1 MKGNTPMKFDVIRA
15 WKDET
20 YRQSLS
26 NEELNMLPA
35 HPAGELSETDLELV
49 SGCGGEEGGFGDFGP
64 GIAGSSSSSAFSAHK
79 RVRIVSLS
87 ALACEANT
95 FSAGEAETEATLF
108 LSKLLQVCQD
118 HQ

>member
-1 MKGNTPMKFDVIRA
+1 MKFDVIRA

-20 YRQSLS
+20 YRQGLS
-26 NEELNMLPA
+26 QAQLDMLPA

-49 SGCGGEEGGFGDFGP
+49 SGCGGEEGGFG
-64 GIAGSSSSSAFSAHK
+64 AASSSAS
-79 RVRIVSLS
+79 RSVDDSLRITSIS
-87 ALACEANT
+87 GAICEANT
-95 FSAGEAETEATLF
+95 FSAVEAETSAMLF